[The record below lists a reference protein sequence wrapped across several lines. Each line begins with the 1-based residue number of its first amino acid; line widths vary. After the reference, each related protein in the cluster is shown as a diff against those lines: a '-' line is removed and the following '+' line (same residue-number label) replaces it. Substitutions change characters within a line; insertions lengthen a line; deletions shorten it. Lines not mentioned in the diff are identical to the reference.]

1 MALNPNKSEAILLGT
16 RQRAHSYSS
25 LATVNVAGSQI
36 PLTDHVKILGVK
48 LDKNLSMNNHV
59 NAVCKSVHY
68 HIRALRHIR
77 SSISKDMAKMI
88 ACVLVDYAN
97 YVLFRTTQKNISKL
111 QKAQNLMARVVTSP
125 PRFCSPRTLLQQL
138 YWLPIKHRIDFKIA
152 NITFHTLHSS
162 QPAYLRSS
170 LAKNSKQSGES
181 M

>member
-16 RQRAHSYSS
+16 RQRAHSYSN

-88 ACVLVDYAN
+88 ASVLVDYAKKLCSVWN
-97 YVLFRTTQKNISKL
+97 HSEKHLQTSKSTEPHGPCRYQSSSIL
-111 QKAQNLMARVVTSP
+111 QSTYSP
-125 PRFCSPRTLLQQL
+125 PAALLA
-138 YWLPIKHRIDFKIA
+138 PD
-152 NITFHTLHSS
+152 
-162 QPAYLRSS
+162 
-170 LAKNSKQSGES
+170 
-181 M
+181 